1 VASSAS
7 GDYSTATGESSL
19 ATGVESTATGETSD
33 AHAPIRG
40 SANSNQEAAVVAR
53 ERRGERFFHAPN

>member
-1 VASSAS
+1 
-7 GDYSTATGESSL
+7 
-19 ATGVESTATGETSD
+19 VESTATGETSD
-33 AHAPIRG
+33 AHALIRG